1 MLQDKTVMV
10 GVTGGIAAYK
20 SATLVSRLREA
31 GAEVIVVMT
40 PNATQ
45 FITPLTLQTLS
56 GHPVYVEMF
65 PPTTDAVAEHVS
77 LAERTDVLVV
87 APATANIIGK
97 VASGIADDMLST
109 CIVAARSP
117 VIFAPAMHAQMYKN
131 PIVQKNVARLQ
142 KLGYH
147 FVGPVEGKL
156 ARGEVGV
163 GRLAEIPAI
172 VEAVTKVVCGAG

>member
-1 MLQDKTVMV
+1 MLQDKTVVV

-20 SATLVSRLREA
+20 SAMLVSRLKEA
-31 GAEVIVVMT
+31 GVQVIVVMT
-40 PNATQ
+40 PNATR

-56 GHPVYVEMF
+56 GHPVYVDMF

-77 LAERTDVLVV
+77 LAERADVVVV

-109 CIVAARSP
+109 AITAAQSP

-131 PIVQKNVARLQ
+131 PIVQQNIASLE

-163 GRLAEIPAI
+163 GRLAEIADI
-172 VEAVTKVVCGAG
+172 VEEVSRVLGGAG

>member
-1 MLQDKTVMV
+1 MLQDKTVVV

-20 SATLVSRLREA
+20 SAILVSRLKEA
-31 GAEVIVVMT
+31 GAQVIVVMT
-40 PNATQ
+40 PNATW

-77 LAERTDVLVV
+77 LAERADVVVV

-109 CIVAARSP
+109 TIMAAQSP

-131 PIVQKNVARLQ
+131 PIVQKNIARLE
-142 KLGYH
+142 KLGYS
-147 FVGPVEGKL
+147 FVGPAEGKL

-163 GRLAEIPAI
+163 GRLAEIPDIIA
-172 VEAVTKVVCGAG
+172 AVTGAAGGTG